1 MIRYA
6 DKQRDVNILPH
17 SKEIIT
23 LKLKKLNAQ
32 PSASRLDFTT
42 FGELGNCKKKKQKAK
57 TLLVPSILAMAPLI
71 CEIHKN

>member
-42 FGELGNCKKKKQKAK
+42 FGELGNCKKKKPKSKNLASAQYSCYG
-57 TLLVPSILAMAPLI
+57 PSDL
-71 CEIHKN
+71 